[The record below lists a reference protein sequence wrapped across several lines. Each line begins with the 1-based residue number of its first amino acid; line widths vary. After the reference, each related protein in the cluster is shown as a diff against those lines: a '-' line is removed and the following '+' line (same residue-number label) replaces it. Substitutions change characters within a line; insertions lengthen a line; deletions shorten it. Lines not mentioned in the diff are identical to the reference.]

1 MLTDTGLR
9 KLRPLEKSFK
19 VADRDGMYVTVSVT
33 GTKSFRYDYRL
44 NGRRET
50 LTIGKYD
57 DTAGAKH
64 PREPEA
70 LEFGMT
76 VSLAEAR
83 TLLSVARRLVERGES
98 PSRSKA
104 ERRQDAADAL
114 TFGRWAERYFE
125 DKSDPKNGARLA
137 DSTLAMRRSVYKRY
151 LEGPFGKLKLDEIK
165 PAMLMK
171 HCESVKDK
179 GAAAPAVQVRE
190 IVLLVY
196 RFAASKDKS
205 VVVVNPAD
213 GIRPSDIATFKARDR
228 ALSPIEIRQFL
239 AALETT
245 ATAPT
250 LRLALRFV
258 MLTMVRKGEFVNAT
272 WDEVDF
278 DNATWTIPKERM
290 KTGKPHVVYL
300 SNQALDILVTF
311 KTCFS
316 ASRFLHPGRYDM
328 DTPISNATLN
338 RVVEVGIAAVRSR
351 GDEFASFNLQELSR
365 NYSMVMSAGEVSALS
380 RMRSAGLTVQEGQM
394 ARLPSLKVNSK
405 HGLWDNVRGYESG
418 AEKSKAIASLLNEC
432 YGHAGAALCAHLVE
446 QLPHLHTEYSKLAP
460 ELRDHLTEGLTFNQ
474 TDGVSDRMRENFV
487 LFAFAGL
494 MAVDAQAV
502 GWSKEQVMKA
512 IARSFA
518 QWHAD
523 YQQSLPIS
531 EEAVMKHLRLFFQSQ
546 RGDKFKP
553 FQQFNEQHKGTVAG
567 YEYRGRSNKEA
578 LFLVY
583 PSYLENVVCKGLDLQ
598 IALKALREQH
608 LLVPGARGVP
618 TKQFHAPGSENR
630 SASFYAIKQAILLA

>member
-1 MLTDTGLR
+1 MSHKLSTARTGQKGVKTAARQDVASNPKSASQKSGFVAPKLAQAKASPSAAKRTPFKLVPKGVNHGVYASGPTGAVRLCGALQPVGRTIDPDGGNPAIRVRFRTHVDTVQYCDVAQAWLATPKKVLAELVKRGLVVEREQSKNLADAICMYLQTVAPDRTWLRLTRDGWHEMPDQSLGYMYGDRLFAANPKFAAVPWRSIFAKVNVKGDVKDWLKMTRRLGDDSLVVTMVSAGLAAPLLKPLERDATILTVVGSSGTGKTTGLKIVCGCFGAPGDMVTWNATDNGIEAVTR
-9 KLRPLEKSFK
+9 RYQHRPCVIDEIGQGSGKGFGKAAYALTNASSKLR
-19 VADRDGMYVTVSVT
+19 ADT
-33 GTKSFRYDYRL
+33 
-44 NGRRET
+44 
-50 LTIGKYD
+50 
-57 DTAGAKH
+57 
-64 PREPEA
+64 
-70 LEFGMT
+70 
-76 VSLAEAR
+76 
-83 TLLSVARRLVERGES
+83 
-98 PSRSKA
+98 
-104 ERRQDAADAL
+104 
-114 TFGRWAERYFE
+114 
-125 DKSDPKNGARLA
+125 
-137 DSTLAMRRSVYKRY
+137 
-151 LEGPFGKLKLDEIK
+151 EG
-165 PAMLMK
+165 
-171 HCESVKDK
+171 
-179 GAAAPAVQVRE
+179 
-190 IVLLVY
+190 
-196 RFAASKDKS
+196 
-205 VVVVNPAD
+205 
-213 GIRPSDIATFKARDR
+213 
-228 ALSPIEIRQFL
+228 
-239 AALETT
+239 
-245 ATAPT
+245 
-250 LRLALRFV
+250 
-258 MLTMVRKGEFVNAT
+258 
-272 WDEVDF
+272 
-278 DNATWTIPKERM
+278 
-290 KTGKPHVVYL
+290 
-300 SNQALDILVTF
+300 
-311 KTCFS
+311 
-316 ASRFLHPGRYDM
+316 
-328 DTPISNATLN
+328 
-338 RVVEVGIAAVRSR
+338 
-351 GDEFASFNLQELSR
+351 NLQELSR

-432 YGHAGAALCAHLVE
+432 HGHAGAALCAHLVE
-446 QLPHLHTEYSKLAP
+446 QLPHLHAEYSKLAP
-460 ELRDHLTEGLTFNQ
+460 ELRDHLTEGLMFNQ
-474 TDGVSDRMRENFV
+474 TDGVFDRMRENFV

>member
-19 VADRDGMYVTVSVT
+19 VADRDGMYVTVSAT

-104 ERRQDAADAL
+104 ERRQDAVDAL

-171 HCESVKDK
+171 HCENIKDK

-213 GIRPSDIATFKARDR
+213 GIRPSDIATFEARDR
-228 ALSPIEIRQFL
+228 ALSPVEIRQFL
-239 AALETT
+239 AAVETT

-258 MLTMVRKGEFVNAT
+258 MLTIARKGEFVNAT

-351 GDEFASFNLQELSR
+351 GDEFASF
-365 NYSMVMSAGEVSALS
+365 
-380 RMRSAGLTVQEGQM
+380 TVHDLRRT
-394 ARLPSLKVNSK
+394 AS
-405 HGLWDNVRGYESG
+405 
-418 AEKSKAIASLLNEC
+418 SLLNEAGFNRDWIEKC
-432 YGHAGAALCAHLVE
+432 LAHEEGSIRGVYNKAEYGE
-446 QLPHLHTEYSKLAP
+446 QRRVMLQAWA
-460 ELRDHLTEGLTFNQ
+460 D
-474 TDGVSDRMRENFV
+474 MI
-487 LFAFAGL
+487 
-494 MAVDAQAV
+494 DA
-502 GWSKEQVMKA
+502 W
-512 IARSFA
+512 
-518 QWHAD
+518 
-523 YQQSLPIS
+523 
-531 EEAVMKHLRLFFQSQ
+531 
-546 RGDKFKP
+546 
-553 FQQFNEQHKGTVAG
+553 
-567 YEYRGRSNKEA
+567 
-578 LFLVY
+578 
-583 PSYLENVVCKGLDLQ
+583 CKGESVKDLVRSAKILAADMALDL
-598 IALKALREQH
+598 
-608 LLVPGARGVP
+608 
-618 TKQFHAPGSENR
+618 N
-630 SASFYAIKQAILLA
+630 